1 MKTETKRSRS
11 IPIPSILAATGIAV
25 VLMFTGCA
33 TTKQPPKVSRE
44 QAETVAQT
52 ESKGGRIVSAELERE
67 HGRLIWSFDITI
79 PNSKDIREIQVD
91 ANSGAVINREIETPA
106 QQAQEA
112 NGHES

>member
-1 MKTETKRSRS
+1 MKTDTKRSRS
-11 IPIPSILAATGIAV
+11 ISIPTVLTATGIAA

-33 TTKQPPKVSRE
+33 TNKQPPKVSRE
-44 QAETVAQT
+44 QAEAVAQT

-91 ANSGAVINREIETPA
+91 ANSGDVVNREIETPA

-112 NGHES
+112 NDHEN